1 VVVVTDPEDATK
13 FVEIPRAEIDE
24 IIPAAESL
32 MPKGLID
39 TLNEAEVLDLLAYT
53 LSRGNQSDARFKK

>member
-1 VVVVTDPEDATK
+1 M
-13 FVEIPRAEIDE
+13 EIPRSEIDE
-24 IIPAAESL
+24 IIPAVESL

-39 TLNEAEVLDLLAYT
+39 TLNEQEVLDLLAYT